1 MIDDN
6 DDDDDDGG
14 IVLEFKALDGSKQAA
29 IFTPGP
35 QPHVEIVPALEDDP
49 APERPKNGLL
59 N

>member
-1 MIDDN
+1 MSIEDDDN
-6 DDDDDDGG
+6 GGG

-35 QPHVEIVPALEDDP
+35 QPKVEIVPVLEDEP
-49 APERPKNGLL
+49 SLTQPHNNRTL

>member
-6 DDDDDDGG
+6 DDDDG

-35 QPHVEIVPALEDDP
+35 QPQIEIVPVLEDELQP
-49 APERPKNGLL
+49 LRPENRLL

>member
-1 MIDDN
+1 MI

-14 IVLEFKALDGSKQAA
+14 IVLEFKALDGSRCAA

-35 QPHVEIVPALEDDP
+35 QPKVEIVPVLEDDP